1 MWPAEQEEA
10 TMVSGGEHH
19 TIALTKSGRVYC
31 WGRNDEGECGVGDL
45 FGKYRR
51 EQAILEQQKLE
62 EAEKK
67 AKDDAEL
74 WLQLQALKNPN
85 QPKMAQRQMQLLQSQ
100 LNNLQPAWQVG
111 KVANQKPVRKRK
123 SQTCLAF
130 TTFQFQTQLHLLMA
144 KV

>member
-1 MWPAEQEEA
+1 
-10 TMVSGGEHH
+10 MVSGGEHH

-67 AKDDAEL
+67 AKDDAEK
-74 WLQLQALKNPN
+74 AAADAAVAATSGIEESK
-85 QPKMAQRQMQLLQSQ
+85 
-100 LNNLQPAWQVG
+100 PAEDG
-111 KVANQKPVRKRK
+111 
-123 SQTCLAF
+123 
-130 TTFQFQTQLHLLMA
+130 TTTDA
-144 KV
+144 AATVSA